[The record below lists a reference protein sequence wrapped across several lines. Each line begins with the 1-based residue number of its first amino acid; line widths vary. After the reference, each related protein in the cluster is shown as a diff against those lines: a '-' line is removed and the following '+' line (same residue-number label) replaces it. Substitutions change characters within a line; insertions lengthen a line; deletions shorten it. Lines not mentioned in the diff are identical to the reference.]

1 MKDKHKTTSDIQTL
15 TIEIRWLQRF
25 TVTVTSN
32 TKKLSSFLSLEK
44 KDTNKPVSLEPSDFY
59 LPFFHME
66 KQRAT
71 FHSLDSKK
79 NVSINISGSYI
90 WTQSI
95 FLIAVLYQQA
105 PFPLW
110 STWHNKCLPMP
121 TCSRAE
127 V

>member
-25 TVTVTSN
+25 IVTVTSN
-32 TKKLSSFLSLEK
+32 TNRKKLSSFLSLEK
-44 KDTNKPVSLEPSDFY
+44 EDTNKPVSLEPSDFY
-59 LPFFHME
+59 LPFFHTE
-66 KQRAT
+66 KWRAT

-110 STWHNKCLPMP
+110 STRHKQMSPN
-121 TCSRAE
+121 AH